1 MYMNCYREGR
11 GTTVL
16 LAQCGC
22 FFVCVFPFV
31 APSTVR
37 PLARDLR
44 VLIGCWPFPLGFGLD
59 GRLLL
64 ARRGRVG
71 LCLIHR
77 HISIRSRW
85 SARLVT
91 RGALR
96 PTLTKSFA
104 GFFPPRRRG
113 CRGPPARG
121 RCQALRT
128 KEASWCSIFMKQN
141 TQDRPTIEPTT
152 PTRAAPAHTAR
163 TSPQDHENRV
173 SVALRARGSSA
184 PRHKLCTR
192 RSFMW
197 RLQDPFGS

>member
-1 MYMNCYREGR
+1 MNCYREGR

-22 FFVCVFPFV
+22 FFLCVFPFV

-64 ARRGRVG
+64 ARRVG
-71 LCLIHR
+71 FMFNSSSYFH
-77 HISIRSRW
+77 
-85 SARLVT
+85 
-91 RGALR
+91 
-96 PTLTKSFA
+96 SFA
-104 GFFPPRRRG
+104 LVGEARDAGRFASHSLKKVPLAFPPPQAGLPWATGER
-113 CRGPPARG
+113 
-121 RCQALRT
+121 ALRT

-141 TQDRPTIEPTT
+141 TQDRPAIEPTT

-184 PRHKLCTR
+184 PRRKLCTR

-197 RLQDPFGS
+197 RLRDPFGS